1 MAAGNLYGVD
11 LTPTS
16 SSGSVD
22 ARTDGDP
29 RIERADR
36 LQLRLESR
44 NLDDLVAHDHRVRAL
59 WDAVGG
65 LDLSAFYERIRAR
78 GTSPGR
84 PAIDPRVLITLWLYA
99 TSEGVGSARRLA
111 RLSEQHDVYR
121 WVCGGIT
128 VCHRVLSDFRVGH
141 GKALDGLLTQLLAVL
156 MQAGVVKLKRV
167 AQDGTR
173 VRASAG
179 AASFRRERSLKR
191 GRSSRLRPATHGARI
206 QLDAKLRDRAWTTG
220 LTRAW
225 DRRRPQLFV

>member
-1 MAAGNLYGVD
+1 M
-11 LTPTS
+11 
-16 SSGSVD
+16 
-22 ARTDGDP
+22 
-29 RIERADR
+29 
-36 LQLRLESR
+36 
-44 NLDDLVAHDHRVRAL
+44 
-59 WDAVGG
+59 
-65 LDLSAFYERIRAR
+65 
-78 GTSPGR
+78 
-84 PAIDPRVLITLWLYA
+84 LITLWLYA

-179 AASFRRERSLKR
+179 AASFRRERSLKKCLNRMETCEAKEIYKQRAATVETVNGDFKDHR
-191 GRSSRLRPATHGARI
+191 GLDRLRVRGV
-206 QLDAKLRDRAWTTG
+206 DRADCVLLLTVLAYNLMRSFVIAPG
-220 LTRAW
+220 LLA
-225 DRRRPQLFV
+225 